1 MRRALVSAALLLAL
15 AAAVLAGSA
24 ALDRL
29 TGQLTAEV
37 ERTAALALTED
48 WPAAREAADGILR
61 AWDRQAF
68 LLHTTLR
75 HGDLREIGLTLE
87 RLRTC
92 TGQMDAGQCAV
103 AAAEAAALLDQLAR
117 SERLTLENIL

>member
-61 AWDRQAF
+61 IWDRQAL

-75 HGDLREIGLTLE
+75 HGDLREIELTLE

-103 AAAEAAALLDQLAR
+103 AAAEAAALLDQLAQ

>member
-61 AWDRQAF
+61 VLDRQAF

-75 HGDLREIGLTLE
+75 HGDLREIDLALE
-87 RLRTC
+87 RLRTR

>member
-37 ERTAALALTED
+37 ERTAVLALTED
-48 WPAAREAADGILR
+48 WPAARAAADGILR
-61 AWDRQAF
+61 TWDRQAL

-75 HGDLREIGLTLE
+75 HGDLREIELTLE